1 MESGHYASNLTSMN
15 FFQFLKSLDD
25 LLYEVVSWLAFYPIT
40 LWRTLRHPI
49 AMMDYA
55 MAELGK
61 PDEERFDDALSPP
74 ILLLLTVLVTHGIE
88 LALVGQS
95 KLVSETSGFAG
106 LISDDTSL
114 ILLRLVAF
122 ATFPLI
128 LAVHT
133 VRKQRVP
140 LTRASL
146 ERPFFAQCYGTA
158 PFAFGLSL
166 AATFWQVPSR
176 PTQMLALSL
185 FLLGMIGFIV
195 VQTAWFRKELNGGVG
210 IGLWNALVG
219 YLKALAFMIALGWLV
234 GGSAW

>member
-1 MESGHYASNLTSMN
+1 MN

-40 LWRTLRHPI
+40 MWRAMRHPI

-55 MAELGK
+55 SAELEK
-61 PDEERFDDALSPP
+61 PDDAQFDDALSPP
-74 ILLLLTVLVTHGIE
+74 ILLLLTVLVAHGIE
-88 LALVGQS
+88 LALVGES
-95 KLVSETSGFAG
+95 SLIAKTSGFAG

-133 VRKQRVP
+133 VRKQHVP

-146 ERPFFAQCYGTA
+146 EAPFFVQCYANA
-158 PFAFGLSL
+158 PFALALSL
-166 AATFWQVPSR
+166 SATFSLVPAR
-176 PTQMLALSL
+176 TIQMLALAIA
-185 FLLGMIGFIV
+185 LLGVAGFIA
-195 VQTAWFRKELNGGVG
+195 VQTAWFQKVLHVG
-210 IGLWNALVG
+210 LGRALWNAFVG
-219 YLKALAFMIALGWLV
+219 YVKAGLFMVALAWLV
-234 GGSAW
+234 GGEAW

>member
-1 MESGHYASNLTSMN
+1 MN

-40 LWRTLRHPI
+40 LWRTVRHPI
-49 AMMDYA
+49 AMMNYA
-55 MAELGK
+55 KDELDK
-61 PDEERFDDALSPP
+61 PDEEQFDDALSPP
-74 ILLLLTVLVTHGIE
+74 ILLLLTVLVAHGIE

-95 KLVSETSGFAG
+95 KLVAETAGIAG

-133 VRKQRVP
+133 VRKQQVP

-146 ERPFFAQCYGTA
+146 ERPFFAQCYAAA
-158 PFAFGLSL
+158 PFAFGMSL

-176 PTQMLALSL
+176 PTQLLATSL
-185 FLLGMIGFIV
+185 FVIGMIGFIV
-195 VQTAWFRKELNGGVG
+195 VQTGWFRKELNVGVG
-210 IGLWNALVG
+210 IGLWNAFVG
-219 YLKALAFMIALGWLV
+219 YAKSLAFMIALGWLV
-234 GGSAW
+234 VGAA

>member
-1 MESGHYASNLTSMN
+1 MN

-40 LWRTLRHPI
+40 MWRTMRHPI

-55 MAELGK
+55 SSELAK
-61 PDEERFDDALSPP
+61 PDDEQFDDALSPP
-74 ILLLLTVLVTHGIE
+74 ILLLLTVLVAHGIE
-88 LALVGQS
+88 LALVGES
-95 KLVSETSGFAG
+95 SLITKKSGFAG

-133 VRKQRVP
+133 VRKQHVP

-146 ERPFFAQCYGTA
+146 EAPFFAQCYVNA
-158 PFAFGLSL
+158 PFALAISLS
-166 AATFWQVPSR
+166 ATFSLVPAR
-176 PTQMLALSL
+176 PTQILALVL
-185 FLLGMIGFIV
+185 ALLGVVGFIA
-195 VQTAWFRKELNGGVG
+195 VQTAWFQKVLKVGVG
-210 IGLWNALVG
+210 RALWNAFVG
-219 YLKALAFMIALGWLV
+219 YFKAGLFMVALGWLV
-234 GGSAW
+234 GGAAW